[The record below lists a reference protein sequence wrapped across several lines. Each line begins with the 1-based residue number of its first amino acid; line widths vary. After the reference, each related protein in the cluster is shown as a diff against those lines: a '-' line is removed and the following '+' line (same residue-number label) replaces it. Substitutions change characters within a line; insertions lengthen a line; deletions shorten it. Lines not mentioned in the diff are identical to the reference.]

1 MKFQARIKKRS
12 SLAALELGFAR
23 LLDFSGSLTHYTYD
37 QHPGRADAAAM
48 ASDWM
53 HVGGD
58 IRMACSKEDQ
68 LIAASSGR

>member
-1 MKFQARIKKRS
+1 MKFQTRIKKRS

-23 LLDFSGSLTHYTYD
+23 LLDFSGSLTTYTYE
-37 QHPGRADAAAM
+37 QHPGGADAAAI

-58 IRMACSKEDQ
+58 IRMACNKEDQ
-68 LIAASSGR
+68 LIASSGR

>member
-1 MKFQARIKKRS
+1 MKFQTRIKKRS

-23 LLDFSGSLTHYTYD
+23 LLDFSGSLTTYTYE
-37 QHPGRADAAAM
+37 QHPGSADAAAI

-58 IRMACSKEDQ
+58 IRMACNKEDQ
-68 LIAASSGR
+68 LIASSGR